1 MSSDS
6 EDPVDLADEGGDDLF
21 GDDEPEPRSDRERY
35 LSDNELASERAATE
49 RDGADNDDDD
59 DMQAQ
64 QTKEEI
70 VMDIALSRH
79 RMPKIKNG
87 TLQSMRVPQFL
98 SFMAREYD
106 PDTFEPTPW
115 DMENAKSDQP
125 KSIVRFRR
133 DANTGELISN
143 TLVHRWSD
151 GSLTIA
157 VGGTH
162 YEIQTKKMA
171 PAGNKPYTERED
183 GHYYAAAPH
192 FLKDSLLTVGH
203 ITEQYTVLLNR
214 DMQDEATIKLA
225 ESMAAAARGKRPN
238 ESDMIIT
245 ATRDPELQ
253 KKEAEMAEKE
263 RMKAQRR
270 RENAAA
276 RIDSRATGYRS
287 GGLSVNDL
295 EGGRRGAGGSRK
307 RGAGGAARAKRRR
320 PEYDSDDDLPSGTRR
335 QDEYD
340 REDDFI
346 APSDDDMVSEVEDD
360 EEEEDLLDD
369 EEEEAPR
376 KKRQKTAEADEE
388 ADDDADADADLDDL
402 DAPAPVEQTRARRRN
417 IVDDD
422 DE

>member
-1 MSSDS
+1 MSDS
-6 EDPVDLADEGGDDLF
+6 EEPLDLAEEEGDDLF
-21 GDDEPEPRSDRERY
+21 GDEEPEPKSDRERY
-35 LSDNELASERAATE
+35 LSDNELASD
-49 RDGADNDDDD
+49 RDAPEHDGVDDDD
-59 DMQAQ
+59 EAMQTQ
-64 QTKEEI
+64 QTKDEI

-87 TLQSMRVPQFL
+87 TLQSFRVPSFL
-98 SFMAREYD
+98 NFHAREYN
-106 PDTFEPTPW
+106 PDTFEPTSW
-115 DMENAKSDQP
+115 DIENARSDKP
-125 KSIVRFRR
+125 RGVVRFRR
-133 DANTGELISN
+133 DPNTGELISN
-143 TLVHRWSD
+143 TTIHRWSD

-157 VGGTH
+157 VGSSH

-171 PAGNKPYTERED
+171 SSSDKSYQERED

-192 FLKDSLLTVGH
+192 FLKDSLLTVAH
-203 ITEQYTVLLNR
+203 VDEQYTVLVNR

-225 ESMAAAARGKRPN
+225 EDMAAAARGKRPN
-238 ESDMIIT
+238 ESEMIIT

-253 KKEAEMAEKE
+253 KKEAELAEKE

-276 RIDSRATGYRS
+276 RVDSRGTGYRS

-295 EGGRRGAGGSRK
+295 EGGRRGTGGSRK
-307 RGAGGAARAKRRR
+307 RGAGGASRAKRRR

-346 APSDDDMVSEVEDD
+346 APSDDDMVSEAEDD

-376 KKRQKTAEADEE
+376 KKRQKTAEPEEDAD
-388 ADDDADADADLDDL
+388 ADADADADLDDL
-402 DAPAPVEQTRARRRN
+402 DVPAPAEQSRSRRRN
-417 IVDDD
+417 IIDDD

>member
-1 MSSDS
+1 MKEAMTCSETMSQNP
-6 EDPVDLADEGGDDLF
+6 DPTESVI
-21 GDDEPEPRSDRERY
+21 S
-35 LSDNELASERAATE
+35 ATMNWL
-49 RDGADNDDDD
+49 RRGVPSSADGADDDD
-59 DMQAQ
+59 DDATQAQ

-98 SFMAREYD
+98 SFMAREYN

-133 DANTGELISN
+133 DANT
-143 TLVHRWSD
+143 
-151 GSLTIA
+151 
-157 VGGTH
+157 
-162 YEIQTKKMA
+162 
-171 PAGNKPYTERED
+171 
-183 GHYYAAAPH
+183 
-192 FLKDSLLTVGH
+192 DSLLTVGH
-203 ITEQYTVLLNR
+203 INEQYTVLLNR

-276 RIDSRATGYRS
+276 RIDSRTTGYRS

-307 RGAGGAARAKRRR
+307 RGAGGAARPKRRR

-346 APSDDDMVSEVEDD
+346 APSDDDMISEVEDD

-376 KKRQKTAEADEE
+376 KKRQKTAEPEE
-388 ADDDADADADLDDL
+388 DDDADADADLDDI
-402 DAPAPVEQTRARRRN
+402 DAPAPAEQTRARRRN

>member
-1 MSSDS
+1 MLDS
-6 EDPVDLADEGGDDLF
+6 EDPIDLADEGGDDLF
-21 GDDEPEPRSDRERY
+21 GDEEPEPKSDRERY
-35 LSDNELASERAATE
+35 LSDNELASNKDATE
-49 RDGADNDDDD
+49 HDGVDYDDDEA
-59 DMQAQ
+59 MQTE

-87 TLQSMRVPQFL
+87 ALQSLRVPSFL
-98 SFMAREYD
+98 NFQAREYD
-106 PDTFEPTPW
+106 PETFEPTPW
-115 DMENAKSDQP
+115 DIENAKSDKP
-125 KSIVRFRR
+125 KGVVRFRR
-133 DANTGELISN
+133 SANTGELIGN
-143 TLVHRWSD
+143 TLMHRWSD

-157 VGGTH
+157 VGGNH

-171 PAGNKPYTERED
+171 SSSDRTYQERED

-192 FLKDSLLTVGH
+192 FLKDSLLTVAH
-203 ITEQYTVLLNR
+203 IDEQYTVLVNR
-214 DMQDEATIKLA
+214 DMQDEATVKLA
-225 ESMAAAARGKRPN
+225 QDMAAAARGKRPN
-238 ESDMIIT
+238 ENELIIT

-253 KKEAEMAEKE
+253 KKEAELAEKE

-276 RIDSRATGYRS
+276 RVDSRGTGYRS

-295 EGGRRGAGGSRK
+295 EGGRRGTGGARKRGVGGGSRV
-307 RGAGGAARAKRRR
+307 KRRR

-346 APSDDDMVSEVEDD
+346 APSDDDMISEVEDE
-360 EEEEDLLDD
+360 EEEEDILDD

-376 KKRQKTAEADEE
+376 KKRQKTAESEEDAD
-388 ADDDADADADLDDL
+388 ADADADADLDDL
-402 DAPAPVEQTRARRRN
+402 DAPAPTEQSRARRRN
-417 IVDDD
+417 IIDDD